1 MDNVFLVILL
11 LLKNCPSFEKYSFK
25 QRKIRPVA
33 VGWWWLPLCWVMAL
47 AGCGHLDLCSSV
59 AE

>member
-1 MDNVFLVILL
+1 MDNVFIVILL

-47 AGCGHLDLCSSV
+47 AGCGHLD
-59 AE
+59 